1 MTETPEQEDSAPEEQ
16 PLVSHLVELRDRLMR
31 TVIAVLVIFVGLFPF
46 ANDIYQF
53 VSRPLLEVLP
63 EGHQMIATGVISP
76 FLAPFKLSLVVAI
89 FIAMPY
95 ILYQLWAFVAPGLY
109 KHEKRVLMPM
119 VGSSALLFYL
129 GAAFAY
135 FVVFPLVFAF
145 MHATTPDG
153 VNMAPDISQ
162 YLEFVLTLFFAFGLA
177 FEVPIATIILVWMGL
192 TTPDKLVEKR
202 PYVIVGAFCI
212 GMLLTP
218 PDVISQ
224 TLLALPMWLL
234 FEVGVWCSRLIAQD
248 RAQREAAKEADSEP
262 QPTDQQPSDEPSAP
276 EQEADPIDEER
287 YQRMSEDEL
296 DAELAEIDEEFEQLD
311 SGVDDPIDAKLQEA
325 NRLRDQEDEA
335 GARKLLY
342 EVLREGS
349 EEQVVVAQN
358 ILAQLDG

>member
-1 MTETPEQEDSAPEEQ
+1 
-16 PLVSHLVELRDRLMR
+16 
-31 TVIAVLVIFVGLFPF
+31 
-46 ANDIYQF
+46 
-53 VSRPLLEVLP
+53 
-63 EGHQMIATGVISP
+63 
-76 FLAPFKLSLVVAI
+76 
-89 FIAMPY
+89 
-95 ILYQLWAFVAPGLY
+95 VAPGLY
-109 KHEKRVLMPM
+109 KNEK
-119 VGSSALLFYL
+119 SAFLPFLVASPIQFIL

-135 FVVFPLVFAF
+135 FVVFPLVFSF
-145 MHATTPDG
+145 MQATTPDG
-153 VNMAPDISQ
+153 VNMAPDITQ

-177 FEVPIATIILVWMGL
+177 FEVPIVTIILVWMGL

-224 TLLALPMWLL
+224 TLLALPMWIL
-234 FEVGVWCSRLIAQD
+234 FEIGVWCSRLIASD
-248 RAQREAAKEADSEP
+248 RAQREASEGADSEPPPADTQSTDEPPAKEAD
-262 QPTDQQPSDEPSAP
+262 
-276 EQEADPIDEER
+276 ADLIDEER

-335 GARKLLY
+335 GVRKLLY

-358 ILAQLDG
+358 ILAQLDE